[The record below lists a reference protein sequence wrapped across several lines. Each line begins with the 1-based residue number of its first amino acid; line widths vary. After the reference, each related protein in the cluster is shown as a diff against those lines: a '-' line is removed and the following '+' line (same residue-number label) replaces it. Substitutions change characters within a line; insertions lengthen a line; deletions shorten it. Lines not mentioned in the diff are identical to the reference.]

1 MFPAFHM
8 SEHIMLQAGD
18 TAEFTVVVG
27 WDTFTG
33 AAVLPHILKTCRCSG
48 HYLYNTTQYSGQK
61 MSSNFVTGKTLQL
74 TNDTLCDCLQLFAER
89 GYGLERR
96 PFDKL

>member
-1 MFPAFHM
+1 MSLKQSDRNLLKKKNPKTQKHPHQVSKGVFPAFHM
-8 SEHIMLQAGD
+8 GEHVMLQAGD

-48 HYLYNTTQYSGQK
+48 HYLCIIQHNIEGKK
-61 MSSNFVTGKTLQL
+61 MSSNFVTGKTL
-74 TNDTLCDCLQLFAER
+74 
-89 GYGLERR
+89 
-96 PFDKL
+96 